1 MTEFDD
7 FPTSPD
13 CWADSHAFYQAFL
26 KGEEFI
32 ESLPPKERGANPDRL
47 THEMTSHLY
56 GSRMQ
61 SKTLLRAP
69 SGAAIAS
76 SATWLSRV
84 RILAEWFAAANE
96 FPRFEGLRASDLQ
109 AWSKLSANVDEL
121 NSLPQRLLARGII
134 LVHEPA
140 IPGAKVDGAVFTL
153 MSGTPVI
160 GMSLRYPRLDS
171 YWFTLMHE
179 LAHVVLHKD
188 QLSSPIIDDLDEESP
203 ELTERQAD
211 KLASDS
217 LIPRNEWRTCPARSS
232 LSDKDILEFSA
243 RLHIAPQIVAGRL
256 RRELRRYHLFAPIVN
271 AVNVREVLTYD

>member
-13 CWADSHAFYQAFL
+13 CWADSHAFYEAFL
-26 KGEEFI
+26 KSEEFI
-32 ESLPPKERGANPDRL
+32 ASLSPKERGVNPDRFA
-47 THEMTSHLY
+47 HEMTSHLY

-69 SGAAIAS
+69 SGDAIAS
-76 SATWLSRV
+76 SAAWLSRV
-84 RILAEWFAAANE
+84 RVLAEWFAAVNE
-96 FPRFEGLRASDLQ
+96 IPPFEGLRASDLQ
-109 AWSKLSANVDEL
+109 TWSKLSADIDEL

-134 LVHEPA
+134 LIHEQA

-179 LAHVVLHKD
+179 LAHIVLHKD
-188 QLSSPIIDDLDEESP
+188 QLSSPIIDDLDEDSP
-203 ELTERQAD
+203 DLTERQAD
-211 KLASDS
+211 KLASDA

-232 LSDKDILEFSA
+232 LSAEDIVDFSA

-256 RRELRRYHLFAPIVN
+256 RRELRRYHLFATIVN
-271 AVNVREVLTYD
+271 GVNVREVLNND